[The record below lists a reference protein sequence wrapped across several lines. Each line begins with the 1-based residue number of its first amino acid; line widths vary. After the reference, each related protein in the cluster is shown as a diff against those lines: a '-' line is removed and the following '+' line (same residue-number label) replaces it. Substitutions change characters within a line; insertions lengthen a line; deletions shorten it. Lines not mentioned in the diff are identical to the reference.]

1 VSGRVRAAGA
11 VVFHDFDGI
20 KHVAIVHRQAYDDWT
35 LPKGKAHPDELRPVT
50 AVREVREETGLI
62 ITLGTRLH
70 SVTYPVKKHTKKVD
84 YWRAEARAR
93 FFHVPDKEV
102 DEVRWVPVDEAPA
115 MLSYPN
121 DIKVLAEALSLPPT
135 TPLLLVRHAKAMLR
149 KHWSG
154 NDQSRRLD
162 GRGRRQAAELIPLFE
177 AFGVSS
183 LVSSPAVRCAETLA
197 PYARYEGIRTETIAL
212 LTEEEGTNDPEG
224 VATRVREVA
233 AAATEPTALCGHRP
247 VLPAMQA
254 GLGLKNRPMLVG
266 EVTVLH
272 RDSSGNIVV
281 EEHHKS
287 TA

>member
-1 VSGRVRAAGA
+1 MSGRVRAAGA
-11 VVFHDFDGI
+11 VVFHNFDGI
-20 KHVAIVHRQAYDDWT
+20 EHVALVHRQAYDDWT
-35 LPKGKAHPDELRPVT
+35 IPKGKAHPDELRPVT
-50 AVREVREETGLI
+50 AVREVREETGLLI
-62 ITLGTRLH
+62 NLGTRL
-70 SVTYPVKKHTKKVD
+70 SSLTYPVGKHKKKVD

-102 DEVRWVPVDEAPA
+102 DEVRWVPVDDAPA
-115 MLSYPN
+115 MLSYPT
-121 DIKVLAEALSLPPT
+121 DVKVLEEALALPPT
-135 TPLLLVRHAKAMLR
+135 TALLLVRHAKAMLR

-177 AFGVSS
+177 AFGVRH

-197 PYARYEGIRTETIAL
+197 PYGRYKDIRTETITL
-212 LTEEEGTNDPEG
+212 LTEEEGTNDPDG
-224 VATRVREVA
+224 VAARVRDVA

-247 VLPAMQA
+247 VLPAMQE
-254 GLGLKNRPMLVG
+254 GLGLKHRSMLVG
-266 EVTVLH
+266 EITVLH
-272 RDSSGNIVV
+272 RDSRGNIVA

>member
-1 VSGRVRAAGA
+1 MSGNVRAAGA
-11 VVFHDFDGI
+11 VVFRDFDGV

-35 LPKGKAHPDELRPVT
+35 FPKGKAHPDELRPVT
-50 AVREVREETGLI
+50 AVREVREETGLV
-62 ITLGTRLH
+62 ITLGTRLS
-70 SVTYPVKKHTKKVD
+70 SVTYPVKKHKKKVD

-93 FFHVPDKEV
+93 FFHVPDREV

-121 DIKVLAEALSLPPT
+121 DIRVLAEALSLPPT

-154 NDQSRRLD
+154 NDQTRRLD

-197 PYARYEGIRTETIAL
+197 PYGRYESIRTETIKL
-212 LTEEEGTNDPEG
+212 LTEEEGTNDPDG
-224 VATRVREVA
+224 VAARVREVA
-233 AAATEPTALCGHRP
+233 AAATGPTALCGHRP
-247 VLPAMQA
+247 VLPAMQD
-254 GLGLKNRPMLVG
+254 GLGLKRRSMLVG